1 MTVSDNGRPY
11 ILSIDQGTTSSRAVV
26 FSLDGVPVAVSQQT
40 FEQHYPRDGW
50 VEHDADEIW
59 QTVLKTSTTVLN
71 EVGGAQNIAAIGI
84 TNQRETTVVWN
95 RSTGAPVYNA
105 IVWQDRRG
113 AEACR
118 ALAETGFDKIIQD
131 RTGLIP
137 DSYFSATKVQWILD
151 NDSEIR
157 SRAENGDLAFGT
169 IDTFLLWKLTGGAV
183 HATDSTNASRTMLFD
198 IHQHQWDQQLLDHF
212 GVPLSMLP
220 DVRNTAGDFGH
231 TDTELFGA
239 AIPITALVGDQQGAL
254 AGQNCLS
261 EGMAKCTFGT
271 GAFVLLNAGSNAP
284 VSTNRLLTTVAYRLD
299 NTTTYALEGSVFNAG
314 TVVQW
319 LRDDLG
325 LMETAA
331 ESESMA
337 QSAGDRDVVFVPAF
351 TGLGAPHW
359 DPHARGAIF
368 GLTRDTSRADIV
380 RAGLEAVCFQVLDL
394 LDCMASD
401 TRQTLDIMRVDGG
414 MAANAWMLQT
424 LADLTGVP
432 VERPHYL
439 ETTVQGAALL
449 AGLGHGLYDSV
460 DDMALARQT
469 DRVFEPRT
477 SLDWRESQRRRWHG
491 AVDRVQSG

>member
-1 MTVSDNGRPY
+1 MTVSENSGSY

-26 FSLDGVPVAVSQQT
+26 FGLDGVPVEVSQQT

-50 VEHDADEIW
+50 VEHDAEEIW
-59 QTVLKTSTTVLN
+59 QSVLKTTNTVLN
-71 EVGGAQNIAAIGI
+71 EVGGAETIAAIGI
-84 TNQRETTVVWN
+84 TNQRETTVVWD

-113 AEACR
+113 AEVCR
-118 ALAETGFDKIIQD
+118 TLTETGFDKLIRD

-151 NDSEIR
+151 NDKEVR

-169 IDTFLLWKLTGGAV
+169 IDSYLLWKLTGGAV
-183 HATDSTNASRTMLFD
+183 HATDSTNASRTMVFD
-198 IHQHQWDQQLLDHF
+198 IHRHQWDQQLLDHF
-212 GVPLSMLP
+212 GIPLSLLP
-220 DVRNTAGDFGH
+220 DVRNTAGEFGR

-239 AIPITALVGDQQGAL
+239 AIPITALVGDQQSAL

-271 GAFVLLNAGSNAP
+271 GAFVLLNAGSKAP
-284 VSTNRLLTTVAYRLD
+284 TSASRLLTTIAYRLD

-319 LRDDLG
+319 LRDDLS
-325 LMETAA
+325 LMDHAA

-337 QSAGDRDVVFVPAF
+337 QSADDSDVVFVPAF

-394 LDCMASD
+394 LDCMTSD
-401 TRQTLDIMRVDGG
+401 TGQTLDIMRVDGG

-424 LADLTGVP
+424 LADFTGVP
-432 VERPHYL
+432 VERPQNL

-449 AGLGHGLYDSV
+449 AGLGHGLYASV
-460 DDMALARQT
+460 DEMARARQT
-469 DRVFEPRT
+469 DRVFEPGT
-477 SLDWRESQRRRWHG
+477 SQDWRERQRARWHD
-491 AVDRVQSG
+491 AVGRVRSD